1 MVQNHVIKVSKKTL
15 AEMTTVYQPN
25 RLNKTV
31 PYTVFV
37 AKVGTT
43 TITAYQSGKVMFQ
56 GPQAEK
62 EAARW
67 EGTSTTPKKKFL
79 PRLLHCL
86 LILATGL

>member
-1 MVQNHVIKVSKKTL
+1 MAQNHVIKVSKKTL

-43 TITAYQSGKVMFQ
+43 TITAYQSGKVRDLKLKKRPLV
-56 GPQAEK
+56 GK
-62 EAARW
+62 ERV
-67 EGTSTTPKKKFL
+67 PHQRKKFL

>member
-1 MVQNHVIKVSKKTL
+1 MAQNHVIKVSKKTL

-62 EAARW
+62 RGRSLGRNEYHTKEKNFSPDYYTA
-67 EGTSTTPKKKFL
+67 
-79 PRLLHCL
+79 C
-86 LILATGL
+86 